1 MISQLLFW
9 NSIFFQEAV
18 QETKALMEAETKKL
32 RIEIDV
38 YDKTLLELRD
48 KLSGVE
54 VENSKLLTEIQD
66 FKSRLSDPR
75 QSDNVPSQ
83 KEVEDKI
90 RAYLEK
96 EYDAKMEESKNDL
109 IDRWKVEAR
118 LQGWHVVHF

>member
-1 MISQLLFW
+1 
-9 NSIFFQEAV
+9 
-18 QETKALMEAETKKL
+18 MEAETKKL

-54 VENSKLLTEIQD
+54 VENSKLLTEVQD
-66 FKSRLSDPR
+66 LKSRLSDPR

-90 RAYLEK
+90 RTYLEK

-118 LQGWHVVHF
+118 LQG

>member
-1 MISQLLFW
+1 
-9 NSIFFQEAV
+9 
-18 QETKALMEAETKKL
+18 MEAETKKL

-48 KLSGVE
+48 KLAGVE

-118 LQGWHVVHF
+118 LQG